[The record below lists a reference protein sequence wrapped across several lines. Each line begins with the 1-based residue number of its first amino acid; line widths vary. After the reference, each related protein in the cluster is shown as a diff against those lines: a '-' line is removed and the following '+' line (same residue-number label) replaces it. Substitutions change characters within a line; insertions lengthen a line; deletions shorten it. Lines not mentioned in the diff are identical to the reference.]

1 MTDAPAPPPA
11 PEDFDAVGL
20 AKTLLREI
28 RAATL
33 ATLTETGAPF
43 ATLTALATDHEGAPI
58 LLMSRL
64 AQHTRHLEHDPR
76 LSLLLARGGGGDPLA
91 HPRLTLAGSAR
102 RDANPRLRARYLS
115 RNPKAALYADF
126 ADFSFWR
133 VEVESAF
140 LNGGF
145 GRAAQL
151 SAAELLTP
159 LAEAARLLSAEEEIL
174 GRLNAHEG
182 KALARLAGARGG
194 AAKWRASG
202 LDPEGL
208 DLVSG
213 DLCRRVAF
221 GRPVGSP
228 AALAEAFAELVK
240 DVPAR

>member
-20 AKTLLREI
+20 AKSLLREI

-33 ATLTETGAPF
+33 ATVTETGAPF
-43 ATLTALATDHEGAPI
+43 ATLTALATDHDGAPI

-76 LSLLLARGGGGDPLA
+76 SSLLLAKGGGDPLA
-91 HPRLTLAGSAR
+91 HPRLTLAGFAR
-102 RDANPRLRARYLS
+102 PDASPRLRARYLN

-133 VEVESAF
+133 VELEGAF

-145 GRAAQL
+145 GRAALL

-159 LAEAARLLSAEEEIL
+159 VAEAERLLSAEEEIL
-174 GRLNAHEG
+174 RRLNAHEG
-182 KALARLAGARGG
+182 TALARLANARDG
-194 AAKWRASG
+194 AAKWRVSG

-221 GRPVGSP
+221 RRLVESP
-228 AALAEAFAELVK
+228 AALAEAFAALTKNV
-240 DVPAR
+240 